1 MQTMAVAA
9 PHLSSA
15 AIRFLQQLKRNNDR
29 GWFNARKEQFVE
41 EVHEPWLAVVEAVN
55 QRFLDFAPDYV
66 KPARKAALRIY
77 RDIRFSKDKRPYKTN
92 VAAWWSTTTTE
103 RTSGGGFYAH
113 VSDKDVV
120 VAAGVYMPLPAQLL
134 AIRRH
139 LQQHHAEL
147 RGMLQGG
154 KLRKLLPDLDN
165 RPLTRMPK
173 GFLPEDPAAD
183 LLLYRQWALS
193 ITLPV
198 EVASTPKLLDEVTK
212 RFRAA
217 APMVALLNAPLLT
230 ARPVRKS
237 MF

>member
-1 MQTMAVAA
+1 MARVA
-9 PHLSSA
+9 PHLSPA

-29 GWFNARKEQFVE
+29 DWFNARKDVYTN
-41 EVHEPWLAVVEAVN
+41 EVQEPWLAVVEAVN
-55 QRFLDFAPDYV
+55 QSFLEFAPDSV
-66 KPARKAALRIY
+66 RPARKAALRIY

-113 VSDKDVV
+113 VSDKDVI
-120 VAAGVYMPLPAQLL
+120 VAAGVYMPLPGQLL
-134 AIRRH
+134 LIRRY

-147 RGMLQGG
+147 RAMLQDT

-165 RPLTRMPK
+165 NPLKRMPK
-173 GFLPEDPAAD
+173 GFLPDDPAGD

-193 ITLPV
+193 ATVPL
-198 EVASTPKLLDEVTK
+198 EVATSPKLLEEITK

-217 APMVALLNAPLLT
+217 APMVALLNAPLL
-230 ARPVRKS
+230 AGRPPRRS

>member
-1 MQTMAVAA
+1 MAVSA
-9 PHLSSA
+9 PHLSPA
-15 AIRFLQQLKRNNDR
+15 GIRFLQQLQKNNDR
-29 GWFNARKEQFVE
+29 DWFNARKDVFVAE
-41 EVHEPWLAVVEAVN
+41 LQEPWLAMVEAVN
-55 QRFLDFAPDYV
+55 HRFLEFAPDYAR
-66 KPARKAALRIY
+66 PARKAALRIY

-120 VAAGVYMPLPAQLL
+120 VAAGVYMPLPPQLL

-147 RGMLQGG
+147 REMLNGRA
-154 KLRKLLPDLDN
+154 LRKLLPDFDN
-165 RPLTRMPK
+165 NPLTRMPK
-173 GFLPEDPAAD
+173 GFLPDDPAGE
-183 LLLYRQWALS
+183 LLRCRQWALS
-193 ITLPV
+193 
-198 EVASTPKLLDEVTK
+198 ASIPLEMATSPKLLDEITK

-217 APMVALLNAPLLT
+217 APFVALLNAPLLAAT
-230 ARPVRKS
+230 RSARKS